1 MWAIVV
7 HGGAGNWDEA
17 QHDAAR
23 AGVRAAAEQA
33 GLLLAQGAAALDAAT
48 AAVTALEDDPV
59 FNAGT
64 GSVLNRG
71 GEAEMDAAVMT
82 GHDLAFGGVAAIRRV
97 RNPVLVARQVMERSG
112 HALLAGEGALEF
124 ARACGF
130 ADYDPVTVE
139 SRRAWERA
147 RVEARLGTVGAVALD
162 RDCKLAAATS
172 TGGTSLKLPGRVGD
186 TPLPGA
192 GTYATRDAAASA
204 TGRGELVMRVLGT
217 KRICDLAAAGLAV
230 EEAVKRVLV
239 EMRETVGAEA
249 AFIAVGRDGSIGVA
263 YGTRYMAAAWWSSER
278 SDIVATMTPSLPP
291 GGGGLG

>member
-1 MWAIVV
+1 MWAIAV

-17 QHDAAR
+17 RHEAAR
-23 AGVRAAAEQA
+23 AGVRAAARQA
-33 GLLLAQGAAALDAAT
+33 GLLLGQGAAALEAVT
-48 AAVTALEDDPV
+48 AAVTVLEDDWT

-64 GSVLNRG
+64 GSVLNRD

-82 GHDLAFGGVAAIRRV
+82 GHDLAFGAVAAIRRV

-112 HALLAGEGALEF
+112 HALLAGEGALRF
-124 ARACGF
+124 ARTCGF
-130 ADYDPVTVE
+130 GDYDPVTAE
-139 SRRAWERA
+139 SRAALEHA
-147 RVEARLGTVGAVALD
+147 RGEARLGTVGAVALD
-162 RDCKLAAATS
+162 RDGRLATATS

-204 TGRGELVMRVLGT
+204 TGKGELVMRVLGA
-217 KRICDLAAAGLAV
+217 KRICDLAAAGLTA
-230 EEAVKRVLV
+230 EDAVKRVLA

-249 AFIAVGRDGSIGVA
+249 GFIAVGRDGSIGIA

-278 SDIVATMTPSLPP
+278 SEIVTTMTP
-291 GGGGLG
+291 G